1 VYLAFCGALPK
12 TKTPIYSLY
21 DAKISIISRK
31 LPQFFYS
38 RRLSCPL
45 KAHA

>member
-1 VYLAFCGALPK
+1 VYLAFSGALPK
-12 TKTPIYSLY
+12 TRAPIYSLY
-21 DAKISIISRK
+21 DAKISFISRK

-38 RRLSCPL
+38 GRLSCPL